1 MNLQA
6 PFEAA
11 PTRTA
16 NLRRHLLLAGA
27 AVALAIG
34 SPAWAQKPWPSKPV
48 RLVVA
53 YPAGGLADV
62 MARMLQPQLAEAL
75 GQAVVIDN
83 RGGAAGNIAG
93 AEVARNGDDHTF
105 LVTTTTTVSVNPVM
119 FTKMPFDAAKDLQ
132 PVGLLA
138 NTQLF
143 LVTRP
148 TLAPNTLRELLAT
161 MKAHPGKLHYG
172 SAGAGTTP
180 HLGGELFK
188 QGAGVFATHIPYRG
202 AAPVIQDLM
211 AGQIDYALVPGTVF
225 PTVDAGKLKLLAV
238 ASRERTANRPGA
250 PTFAEQGVPNVFADT
265 LFGVW
270 APKAMPQD
278 HVMRF
283 NQALNQALEQAPIK
297 KRFGELGADAVPMS
311 PSQFQA
317 AVQQETALFTGIV
330 KARGITAE

>member
-1 MNLQA
+1 MKTQ
-6 PFEAA
+6 
-11 PTRTA
+11 PTLDA
-16 NLRRHLLLAGA
+16 QRRPTPITTRRGLLLASA
-27 AVALAIG
+27 ALMM
-34 SPAWAQKPWPSKPV
+34 SRPAWAQKPWPSKPV
-48 RLVVA
+48 RLVVG

-62 MARMLQPQLAEAL
+62 MVRVLQPYLTDAL
-75 GQAVVIDN
+75 GEPVIVDN

-105 LVTTTTTVSVNPVM
+105 LVTTTTTISVNPVM
-119 FTKMPFDAAKDLQ
+119 FGKMPFDPIKDLQ

-138 NTQLF
+138 NSQLF

-148 TLAPNTLRELLAT
+148 TLAPNTLRELVAY
-161 MKAHPGKLHYG
+161 MKANPGKLSYG
-172 SAGAGTTP
+172 SAGTGTTP

-202 AAPVIQDLM
+202 AAPAIQDVM

-238 ASRERTANRPGA
+238 ASRERTANRPNA

-270 APKAMPQD
+270 APRAMAPD
-278 HVMRF
+278 HVARF
-283 NQALNQALEQAPIK
+283 NQALNRALAQPAVK

-311 PSQFQA
+311 PAQFES
-317 AVQQETALFTGIV
+317 AVQQETTLFTSIV

>member
-1 MNLQA
+1 MNLQ
-6 PFEAA
+6 PPRQTA
-11 PTRTA
+11 PTRA
-16 NLRRHLLLAGA
+16 RRRLLLAGA
-27 AVALAIG
+27 AAALAIG
-34 SPAWAQKPWPSKPV
+34 SPVRAQKPWPAKPV

-62 MARMLQPQLAEAL
+62 MARVLQPYLIDAL
-75 GQAVVIDN
+75 GQPVIIDN

-93 AEVARNGDDHTF
+93 AEVARNGDDHSF

-119 FTKMPFDAAKDLQ
+119 FAKMPFDAARDLQ

-143 LVTRP
+143 LITRP
-148 TLAPNTLRELLAT
+148 TLAPNTLRELVAY
-161 MKAHPGKLHYG
+161 MKANPGKLSYG
-172 SAGAGTTP
+172 SAGTGTTP

-202 AAPVIQDLM
+202 AAPAIQDVM
-211 AGQIDYALVPGTVF
+211 AGQIDYALAPGTVF

-238 ASRERTANRPGA
+238 ASRERTANRPDA

-270 APKAMPQD
+270 APKAMPQES
-278 HVMRF
+278 VARF
-283 NQALNQALEQAPIK
+283 NQALNHALAQPAVR

-317 AVQQETALFTGIV
+317 AVQQETVLFTGIV
-330 KARGITAE
+330 KARGISAE

>member
-1 MNLQA
+1 MNLQP
-6 PFEAA
+6 PFQTT

-16 NLRRHLLLAGA
+16 RRRRHLLLASA
-27 AVALAIG
+27 AAALAIG

-62 MARMLQPQLAEAL
+62 MARVLQPQLAEAL
-75 GQAVVIDN
+75 GQPVVIDN

-93 AEVARNGDDHTF
+93 AEVARNGDDHSF

-119 FTKMPFDAAKDLQ
+119 FAKMPFDAARDLQ

-143 LVTRP
+143 LITRP
-148 TLAPNTLRELLAT
+148 TLAPNTLRELVAY
-161 MKAHPGKLHYG
+161 MKANPGKLSYG
-172 SAGAGTTP
+172 SAGTGTTP

-202 AAPVIQDLM
+202 AAPAIQDVM
-211 AGQIDYALVPGTVF
+211 AGQIDYALAPGTVF

-238 ASRERTANRPGA
+238 ASRERTANRPDA

-270 APKAMPQD
+270 APKAMPQES
-278 HVMRF
+278 VARF
-283 NQALNQALEQAPIK
+283 NQALNHALAQPAVR

-317 AVQQETALFTGIV
+317 AVQQETVLFTGIV
-330 KARGITAE
+330 KARGISAE